1 MESKTLKPMTPFD
14 NLVTPPSVYALKLM
28 LPYTPASMQRMLG
41 LFLKFLEF
49 QYTMKHFYGFGSE
62 KSPSDALTA
71 LKDLM
76 SPEEQDMMEQ
86 MEMMMN
92 MMEMMQDMPDTAD
105 IPGMFGDMFGNALHP
120 SDSDGHPQENK
131 QEGDSQHE

>member
-14 NLVTPPSVYALKLM
+14 NLVTPHFVYALKLM
-28 LPYTPASMQRMLG
+28 LPYTPRSMQRMLG
-41 LFLKFLEF
+41 LLLKFMEL
-49 QYTMKHFYGFGSE
+49 QYTMDHFYGFGNE
-62 KSPSDALTA
+62 KSPADALNT
-71 LKDLM
+71 LKDFM

-105 IPGMFGDMFGNALHP
+105 ISSMFGDMFGNASHP
-120 SDSDGHPQENK
+120 SDNDEHMQSNK
-131 QEGDSQHE
+131 PEGASQNE